1 VAQGR
6 EGGGGGSRCH
16 RAGGGE
22 GGGGGGTG
30 AILHSLVS
38 TLALCTR
45 ICLNPYTESTE
56 VLTAHPKQTAGIE
69 SAARM
74 ILGLFFGFDPHPFS
88 CHTEIEKSKR
98 EGRNMATL

>member
-1 VAQGR
+1 MCFSLER
-6 EGGGGGSRCH
+6 NSKGGGGGRDDGDNI
-16 RAGGGE
+16 AL
-22 GGGGGGTG
+22 
-30 AILHSLVS
+30 IS
-38 TLALCTR
+38 TLCTR

-56 VLTAHPKQTAGIE
+56 VLTAHPKQTACIE

-98 EGRNMATL
+98 EGSNMATM